1 MKNLKILLGLIL
13 FAFLIQE
20 TSGQQ
25 KITKIAFIGNSI
37 TEGTGLSNPKSQS
50 YPGQLAN
57 MLNSDWQVGNFGVS
71 GRTMLKKGDYPIWN
85 ENKFK
90 EALAFEPNI
99 VVIMLGT
106 NDSKYYNWAHK
117 ADFYNDYVSM
127 IDTFANLSSKPKI
140 YICYPLKVFKLLYDI
155 DDKVIHDEIIPIIHQ
170 ISIDKNLQ
178 IIDFYTPTS
187 DKPEI
192 FSDGIHPTA
201 NGAHFVAEIF
211 YNELTGNTYRKLF
224 DENLLL
230 RKTFQTS
237 ELAGGVVS
245 NNAPENAID
254 GDLISA
260 WTFKGFPAFLTV
272 DIGSIQSVD
281 QFELFFRQDKD
292 KGIQYKIETST
303 DSLIWNNA
311 VDQSSRTDVIN
322 AYSLDKITTTEV
334 RYVRLTITGTSTGTD
349 DLIRINEFKALKYH
363 GSFHAPIINADIPS
377 SLTTALYLIPA
388 ESMQNMSIL
397 KYSTSSKTFN
407 VLNTIKDF
415 STPYAFKF
423 KATMNNQYIYMTSAY
438 SNGVDVFSDTLKLKF
453 ANLTAL
459 PNLNQT
465 DDNLFQVF
473 PNPSADQIRIVAKQE
488 INESVTVKIL
498 GMKGELIET
507 IHPSGKLKQNEVVLW
522 ERNKSSGKKS
532 VSGIYFIQ
540 IEGKTIH
547 ENIKV
552 VVN

>member
-1 MKNLKILLGLIL
+1 MKNLKILLAAFICT
-13 FAFLIQE
+13 FLIQE
-20 TSGQQ
+20 TFGQQ

-37 TEGTGLSNPKSQS
+37 TEGSGLSNPKTQS

-90 EALAFEPNI
+90 EALSFEPNI

-106 NDSKYYNWAHK
+106 NDSKYYNWKYK
-117 ADFYNDYVSM
+117 ADFYKDYVSM
-127 IDTFANLSSKPKI
+127 IDTFANLASKPKI

-170 ISIDKNLQ
+170 ISIDKNLE

-201 NGAHFVAEIF
+201 KGAHFVAEIF
-211 YNELTGNTYRKLF
+211 YTELTGKTYQKLF

-237 ELAGGVVS
+237 GLAGGVS
-245 NNAPENAID
+245 MNNAAGNAID

-260 WTFKGFPAFLTV
+260 WTFKGFPSYLTV
-272 DIGSIQSVD
+272 DMGSIQSVD
-281 QFELFFRQDKD
+281 QFELFFRLDKD

-322 AYSLDKITTTEV
+322 AYSLDKITATEV
-334 RYVRLTITGTSTGTD
+334 RYIRLTITGTSTGAD
-349 DLIRINEFKALKYH
+349 DLIRINEFKVLKYH

-377 SLTTALYLIPA
+377 TLTTALNLIPA
-388 ESMQNMSIL
+388 ENIQNMSIL
-397 KYSTSSKTFN
+397 KYNISSKVFD

-415 STPYAFKF
+415 STPYAYKF
-423 KATMNNQYIYMTSAY
+423 KATMNNQYVYMTSAY
-438 SNGVDVFSDTLKLKF
+438 SNGVDVYSDTLKLKF
-453 ANLTAL
+453 ANLTYQN
-459 PNLNQT
+459 NLTQT

-473 PNPSADQIRIVAKQE
+473 PNPSGDQIRIVAKQE

-498 GMKGELIET
+498 GIKGDLIQT
-507 IHPSGKLKQNEVVLW
+507 IHPSGKLKQNEVILW
-522 ERNKSSGKKS
+522 NGKKSSGQKS
-532 VSGIYFIQ
+532 GSGIYFIQ